1 MLAPAIL
8 RALSRSGELMKRVIV
23 IGALTGLMLPASM
36 GAQDA
41 KDSSTVASARTD
53 WPTVGNDPGGTKHT
67 SLADITPAN
76 VGGLAPAW
84 SYAPGGPMPLVIDNT
99 MYFVSAGNVV
109 ALAADSGTEIWK
121 FPLSKATTG
130 ASVRRGVTYWPG
142 RSGQAPRVLVTITSG
157 RLVQLDA
164 KTGQLVPGV
173 GVIDLENGIMDR
185 IPGGE
190 AYAIAAPIAVYQN
203 LAIFAGRTGEH
214 NRWGIPGDLRGF
226 DLLTGKEVWRF
237 HTVPQPGEPNFGTWG
252 LNGWQDRK
260 GPGSWQPLTV
270 DHQNGLVFVA
280 LGNAVDQNFGNSRPG
295 TNLYAASVVA
305 LEAATG
311 KYRWHFQITRHDI
324 YDWDLNA
331 PPMFGE
337 VQRNGERIPAIIQM
351 TKTGYIYFLNR
362 LTGEPIFGVE
372 ERPVPPT
379 DALGDAAWPTQP
391 FPVKPEPITRNSMSR
406 DEVSKI
412 SPESEKYC
420 TEIYDQAV
428 QMGPYTPYGM
438 VPSLSFPSSTGGG
451 SNDGGSFDPQRGMV
465 FATARNLGTIGQL
478 SAMLSSDVLPSFGK
492 TKMPGEFYVDRDGY
506 PCNAPPWAE
515 LFGISANTGDI
526 VWRVPLGEYTELTA
540 KGIPKTGTASNS
552 GAPMSTAGGLVFIGG
567 TSDGQF
573 RAFDSMTGK
582 ELWSASPG
590 FNVGDFAISYRGA
603 NGKQYVAISGP
614 RLIAYALP

>member
-1 MLAPAIL
+1 ML
-8 RALSRSGELMKRVIV
+8 RALRPLRSKGLFMKHLVLIV
-23 IGALTGLMLPASM
+23 AVTGLI
-36 GAQDA
+36 
-41 KDSSTVASARTD
+41 ASARVAAQSVND
-53 WPTVGNDPGGTKHT
+53 WPTVGNDPGGMKYTP
-67 SLADITPAN
+67 LADITPAN
-76 VGGLAPAW
+76 VARLTPAW
-84 SYAPGGPMPLVIDNT
+84 SYQPGGPMPIVIDNT
-99 MYFVSAGNVV
+99 MYVVSAGNVV
-109 ALAADSGTEIWK
+109 ALKADSGTEVWK
-121 FPLSKATTG
+121 FPLSKATPG
-130 ASVRRGVTYWPG
+130 NSVRRGITYWPG
-142 RSGQAPRVLVTITSG
+142 GSGLAPRVLVTITSG

-190 AYAIAAPIAVYQN
+190 AYAIASPVAIYQN
-203 LAIFAGRTGEH
+203 LAIFPGRTGEH

-270 DHQNGLVFVA
+270 DHDNGLVFVA

-295 TNLYAASVVA
+295 SNLYAASVVA
-305 LEAATG
+305 LDAATG
-311 KYRWHFQITRHDI
+311 KYRWHFQVTRHDI

-331 PPMFGE
+331 PPMFAE
-337 VQRNGERIPAIIQM
+337 VNRNGQRIPAIVQM
-351 TKTGYIYFLNR
+351 TKMGYLFFLNR

-379 DALGDAAWPTQP
+379 DALGDAAWLTQP

-412 SPESEKYC
+412 SPDAERYC

-438 VPSLSFPSSTGGG
+438 VPSLSFPGSTGGG
-451 SNDGGSFDPQRGMV
+451 SNDGGSFDAGRGMV
-465 FATARNLGTIGQL
+465 FATARHVGTIGQL

-492 TKMPGEFYVDRDGY
+492 TKMPFEYYLDRDGY

-515 LFGISANTGDI
+515 LFGINANTGDI
-526 VWRVPLGEYTELTA
+526 VWRVPLGEYKELTA
-540 KGIPKTGTASNS
+540 KGIPKTGTATNS
-552 GAPMSTAGGLVFIGG
+552 GAPIATAGGLVFIGG

-590 FNVGDFAISYRGA
+590 FNVGDFAISYKGA
-603 NGKQYVAISGP
+603 NGKQYVVISGP
-614 RLIAYALP
+614 RLVAYALP